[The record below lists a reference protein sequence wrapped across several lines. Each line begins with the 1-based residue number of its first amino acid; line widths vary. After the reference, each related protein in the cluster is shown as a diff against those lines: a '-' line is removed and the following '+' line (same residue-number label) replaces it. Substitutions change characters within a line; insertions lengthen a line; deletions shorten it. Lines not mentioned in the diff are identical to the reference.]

1 MPDFIIIDGGLTHL
15 NVAFKV
21 FKELEINI
29 PFICM
34 SKGKDRNSGLEDFH
48 FYEFDEEKQE
58 KTHRQITLPKNH
70 LLKYYLQRLRDEAHR
85 FAITTHRQKRAKE
98 ITKSRLD
105 DIEGIG
111 ASRKKKLLQYFGSV
125 EKINT
130 AKVADLERVEG
141 ISKKIAIQIHQF
153 FN

>member
-1 MPDFIIIDGGLTHL
+1 M
-15 NVAFKV
+15 
-21 FKELEINI
+21 
-29 PFICM
+29 
-34 SKGKDRNSGLEDFH
+34 
-48 FYEFDEEKQE
+48 
-58 KTHRQITLPKNH
+58 
-70 LLKYYLQRLRDEAHR
+70 LKYYLQRLRDEAHR

-125 EKINT
+125 EKIKT